1 MSMADPLP
9 DLDRVWAA
17 RAAPYG
23 SDGPPTPLTR
33 EQRRARD
40 VLVEEYLWLAK
51 RIAYAYKIPDHI
63 ERDELK
69 SWGESGLLQAVERF
83 DVEKSDGL
91 LHRHFVAYAS
101 QRIRGAI
108 LDGLKSPQFSW
119 ASRSTWRAV
128 KAQRAAEDDLTQAMG
143 RTPTKAELAEHLGVK
158 QADLLYL
165 QQQIP
170 IGATNEGEEHGLDN
184 LAGSDVPDQEAG
196 LANLGSRV
204 ASCLGRLDREHQ
216 VVIHEV
222 VLGKKSLKVTAKL
235 LGVTI
240 ADVRVLREDAAV
252 ALRLQLQTA

>member
-1 MSMADPLP
+1 MSMAEPLP
-9 DLDRVWAA
+9 DLDAVWAT

-23 SDGPPTPLTR
+23 SEGPPTPLTR

-40 VLVEEYLWLAK
+40 LLVEEYLWLAK

-83 DVEKSDGL
+83 DVSKSDGM
-91 LHRHFVAYAS
+91 LHKHFVAYAS

-128 KAQRAAEDDLTQAMG
+128 KAQRAAEDDLAQTMG
-143 RTPTKAELAEHLGVK
+143 RSPTKAELAAHLGVR

-165 QQQIP
+165 KQQIP
-170 IGATNEGEEHGLDN
+170 IGSTNEGEEHGLDN
-184 LAGSDVPDQEAG
+184 LAGGDAPDQEAG
-196 LANLGSRV
+196 LLGLSLRV
-204 ASCLGRLDREHQ
+204 AECLSRLDREHQ
-216 VVIHEV
+216 VVMHEV
-222 VLGKKSLKVTAKL
+222 VLSGKSLKVTAKL

-240 ADVRVLREDAAV
+240 ADVRALREEAAV
-252 ALRLQLQTA
+252 ALRLELQTT